1 MIALIEEN
9 RVALTALCRQF
20 NVRRLELFGSAAKGS
35 FNPTSSD
42 LDFLV
47 TLEAPTAADYA
58 DNYLGL
64 AQALEE
70 LFQRRVDLVTERS
83 IRNPYFR
90 EVINSTRQTLYEDGS
105 QKAAA

>member
-64 AQALEE
+64 AQALGN
-70 LFQRRVDLVTERS
+70 FFS
-83 IRNPYFR
+83 
-90 EVINSTRQTLYEDGS
+90 
-105 QKAAA
+105 AAWIW